1 MSTAEATEKRQY
13 RSTLRQQQ
21 AATTKRAVIDAAREL
36 FLTQGWAGTGMR
48 EVAAAAGVAL
58 ETVYSHFSSK
68 KGLLRAVVDVAVTG
82 DDAPVPLAGRA
93 EFQAAG
99 EGARPAR
106 IAAAAR
112 VVSDVHTRTAAMAKL
127 VREAA
132 HADPEMAQM
141 LRATRDRQRLDVAA
155 ALELVVG
162 RKPTDDECDGV
173 WALTSP
179 EVYLL
184 LVEESGWAPA
194 RYRQWIEQMLERAV
208 PLA

>member
-21 AATTKRAVIDAAREL
+21 AATTRRAVIAAARDL

-93 EFQAAG
+93 EFRAAG
-99 EGARPAR
+99 EGARPDR
-106 IAAAAR
+106 IAAAAE